1 MDRDPYSTESVSSP
15 LKKYE
20 ARNLLRRKRVMAG
33 KTKKTDS
40 GTTEILRLLCLIM
53 ALLFGLVCLS
63 GFSFS
68 DPKKLRQEI
77 RQEIL
82 KELEKIREKTPN
94 AKKRAKWRKS
104 RGEAN
109 DALLEARLYQ
119 ASKYAPEEW
128 DQAVALFRKAKEY
141 AAKRS
146 YLKADYLA
154 RQAAKYAHQ
163 ATEKARAIIAKKE
176 GTLRERYQKLK
187 EELDSLSG
195 RVPPDADSLQL
206 RASELYLLLSD
217 ARLAM
222 ELRQFEDAEKGLEG
236 AEEEINRFKR
246 DLIAYLDTHPEPDPD
261 MLSDSEEG
269 QETGNWPG
277 LDENVNDPDPDGRG
291 GRIRTE

>member
-1 MDRDPYSTESVSSP
+1 MVAKA
-15 LKKYE
+15 KK
-20 ARNLLRRKRVMAG
+20 
-33 KTKKTDS
+33 KKSDS
-40 GTTEILRLLCLIM
+40 GIPGPLRGLCLAM
-53 ALLFGLVCLS
+53 ALLFGLFCLS

-104 RGEAN
+104 RSAAN
-109 DALLEARLYQ
+109 DALLDARLYQ

-141 AAKRS
+141 AARRS

-154 RQAAKYAHQ
+154 RQAVKYAHQ
-163 ATEKARAIIAKKE
+163 AAEKARAIIAKKE
-176 GTLRERYQKLK
+176 GSLRERYQKLK

-195 RVPPDADSLQL
+195 RVPPDAESLQL

-222 ELRQFEDAEKGLEG
+222 ELRQFGDAEMGLER
-236 AEEEINRFKR
+236 AEEELGRFKR

-261 MLSDSEEG
+261 VLTDMEEIQETDDG
-269 QETGNWPG
+269 QEG
-277 LDENVNDPDPDGRG
+277 LGEKLNDPDPRGPG
-291 GRIRTE
+291 GRI